1 MILVFGPNG
10 FVGSSISNH
19 FKNRGKVVTAVTRNE
34 YDMSKPNNLNGLN
47 QYDKIECIVWCTGFN
62 QNDSIGSLNYDT
74 YDTAMN
80 VNANSIVKSLDYLL
94 STNKIKNGARLC
106 IISSIMENRGRIN
119 KLSYSVSKSAISG
132 IVKSSSITLYDHN
145 ILINSILPGPIDN
158 IMTRNTLSNDELKK
172 ISPYFVNID
181 DICKMCY
188 LLCFENTSITGQSI
202 TIDNGITSKVIY
214 A

>member
-1 MILVFGPNG
+1 MILIFGSSG

-19 FKNRGKVVTAVTRNE
+19 FKNKGKVVTEVTRNE
-34 YDMSKPNNLNGLN
+34 YDMAHPNNLCGLK
-47 QYDKIECIVWCTGFN
+47 QYDDIEGIVWCSGFN
-62 QNDSIGSLNYDT
+62 QNDSIGSLNYET
-74 YDTAMN
+74 YDMSMN

-94 STNKIKNGARLC
+94 SNNKIQDGARLC
-106 IISSIMENRGRIN
+106 IISSIMEDRGRIN

-132 IVKSSSITLYDHN
+132 IVKASSITLYERN

-158 IMTRNTLSNDELKK
+158 VMTRNTLSNDELEK
-172 ISPYFVNID
+172 ISPYFVNVE